1 MASEVDI
8 ANSALN
14 MIGASNINSLTE
26 DSVAARIM
34 NQRYEFVRDAVF
46 RSHPWNCL
54 VRRAYLARNTTAPTW
69 GYEYAYNLPTDPFS
83 LRVLRLEKLDI
94 DYKVEGRTIV
104 SDEETMKIKYI
115 ARITDPNEYDSLLM
129 ESISARLAADICYSV
144 TNSNSLVASM
154 YNLYEAKIKEA
165 RFADATE
172 GMPGESRADV
182 GVYPADTFVNSRF

>member
-26 DSVAARIM
+26 DSVAARIV
-34 NQRYEFVRDAVF
+34 NQRYTFVRDAVF
-46 RSHPWNCL
+46 RSHPWNSL
-54 VRRAYLARNTTAPTW
+54 IRRATLAENSTAPTW
-69 GYEYAYNLPTDPFS
+69 GFTKAYNLPTDPFC
-83 LRVLRLEKLDI
+83 LRVLRIENLDI
-94 DYKVEGRTIV
+94 NFRVEGRTIV
-104 SDEETMKIKYI
+104 TDETTMKIKYV
-115 ARITDPNEYDSLLM
+115 ARITDPNEYDSLLL

>member
-1 MASEVDI
+1 
-8 ANSALN
+8 
-14 MIGASNINSLTE
+14 
-26 DSVAARIM
+26 
-34 NQRYEFVRDAVF
+34 
-46 RSHPWNCL
+46 
-54 VRRAYLARNTTAPTW
+54 
-69 GYEYAYNLPTDPFS
+69 
-83 LRVLRLEKLDI
+83 
-94 DYKVEGRTIV
+94 
-104 SDEETMKIKYI
+104 MKIKYV